1 MSDGMGG
8 MDIRL
13 PMGLMFS
20 IIGGVIAAFGVVTR
34 GDTMYDEHSLGI
46 NINLWWGLVMLAF
59 GLIMLAL
66 SMAKKGKDTV

>member
-1 MSDGMGG
+1 

-20 IIGGVIAAFGVVTR
+20 IIGAIITVFGAMTQ
-34 GDTMYDEHSLGI
+34 GDTMYAEHSLGI

-59 GLIMLAL
+59 GLIMLLL
-66 SMAKKGKDTV
+66 SFGKKKKKTV